1 MGIVIFGTGKACTW
15 CVACCDYL
23 EREGKGYTYKNVRED
38 EGALAELRKWGF
50 SSVPQV
56 FIDGVHIGGY
66 TALLE
71 VEL

>member
-50 SSVPQV
+50 SSVPQGC
-56 FIDGVHIGGY
+56 FSPYDR
-66 TALLE
+66 AKKCCRSNR
-71 VEL
+71 